1 MKHILTALTLMLATL
16 SAAAQQPAPP
26 MGRGMGMPA
35 FADFDLNGDGVITEQ
50 EYIEARNKRISE
62 RAGEGRP
69 MRGLSQIEE
78 FKDIDT
84 DQDGRITPEEFNAHQ
99 QQRMRSRPMGPGPGP
114 AR

>member
-26 MGRGMGMPA
+26 MGRGMGMPT
-35 FADFDLNGDGVITEQ
+35 FAEFDLNGDGVITEQ

-62 RAGEGRP
+62 RASEGRP
-69 MRGLSQIEE
+69 MRGLSQMKE

-84 DQDGRITPEEFNAHQ
+84 DQDGRVTPAEFSAYQ
-99 QQRMRSRPMGPGPGP
+99 QQHMQNRPMGPGP

>member
-1 MKHILTALTLMLATL
+1 MKHILTAVTLMLVTL

-26 MGRGMGMPA
+26 MGRGMGMPT

-50 EYIEARNKRISE
+50 EFVEARNKRISE
-62 RAGEGRP
+62 RASEGRP
-69 MRGLSQIEE
+69 MRGLSQIKE

-84 DQDGRITPEEFNAHQ
+84 NHDGRITQEEFNAHQ
-99 QQRMRSRPMGPGPGP
+99 QQRMQNRPMGPGP